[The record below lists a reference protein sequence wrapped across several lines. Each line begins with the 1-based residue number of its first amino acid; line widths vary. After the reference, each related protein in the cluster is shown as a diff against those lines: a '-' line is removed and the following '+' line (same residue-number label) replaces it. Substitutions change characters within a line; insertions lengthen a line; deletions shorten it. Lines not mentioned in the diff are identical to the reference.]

1 MSGIEILMALAI
13 GYLGGNAV
21 GKFLDGYWI
30 TGILTVV
37 ASVFVFYQVFYG

>member
-1 MSGIEILMALAI
+1 MSGIEMLMAMAI
-13 GYLGGNAV
+13 GYLGGSAV
-21 GKFLDGYWI
+21 GRFMDGYWI